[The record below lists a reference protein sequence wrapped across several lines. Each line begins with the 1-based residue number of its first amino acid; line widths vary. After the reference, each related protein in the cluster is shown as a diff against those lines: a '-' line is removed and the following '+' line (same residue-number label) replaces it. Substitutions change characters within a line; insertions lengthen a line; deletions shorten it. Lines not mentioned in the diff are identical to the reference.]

1 VNFATPFCAL
11 LAAASVFGQEP
22 VPRDAVQSVARWFQ
36 PQPAEKPLAC
46 EVRPLA
52 PALTYRL
59 VYRAGYLLTVPM
71 QQFTGRPR
79 PLDIL
84 VRITPK
90 RAGAQPLLLR
100 DVGTFPDGSGEPGR
114 DASKFEAQL
123 RGGYF
128 VGEGEYHAELVL
140 IDGLE
145 RVCRKRW
152 DLELK
157 PHKAVETPLPPGR
170 VAAFSQLDWP
180 HLDARPGG
188 LTVFL
193 HAGSSRSPQVMLQTL
208 AAILDRLPF
217 SRVQVVAFSLDQHKE
232 LLRQTVADPGGFL
245 RVAEALRDFNPSTVS
260 YGVLKDPKGHRDF
273 LWQLLAKE
281 GLRTQPADAVL
292 FVGYSTFDDAHV
304 FVPPAL
310 AQGSRRTVYAYL
322 DFAQPSRRRSPM
334 PGFARG
340 RMRRP
345 PGADYPTEGP
355 WEDLPQG
362 GPMQPEM
369 PDAISRITQ
378 ACSGK
383 VFHIHSPGD
392 LAAALRKTGELLRGH

>member
-22 VPRDAVQSVARWFQ
+22 VPRDAERSAARWLQ

-59 VYRAGYLLTVPM
+59 AYRAGYLLTVPM
-71 QQFTGRPR
+71 RQFTDRPR
-79 PLDIL
+79 PLEIL
-84 VRITPK
+84 VRITPQ
-90 RAGAQPLLLR
+90 RSGAQPLLLK
-100 DVGTFPDGSGEPGR
+100 DVRTFPDGSGEQGR
-114 DASKFEAQL
+114 DASKFEAQI
-123 RGGYF
+123 RGGFF

-145 RVCRKRW
+145 RVCRKQW

-157 PHKAVETPLPPGR
+157 PHKDVETPLPPGG
-170 VAAFSQLDWP
+170 VAALSQLDWP
-180 HLDARPGG
+180 HLGARPGS

-193 HAGSSRSPQVMLQTL
+193 HAGSSQSNHIMLQTL

-232 LLRQTVADPGGFL
+232 LLRQNVADASGFL

-260 YGVLKDPKGHRDF
+260 YGVLKDPAGHRDF

-281 GLRTQPADAVL
+281 GMRAQPADAVL
-292 FVGYSTFDDAHV
+292 FAGYSTFDDAHV
-304 FVPPAL
+304 FVPPAP
-310 AQGSRRTVYAYL
+310 AQGARRTVYAYL

-334 PGFARG
+334 SGFARG
-340 RMRRP
+340 RMRRL
-345 PGADYPTEGP
+345 PGADYPIDEP

-369 PDAISRITQ
+369 PDAISRITR

-392 LAAALRKTGELLRGH
+392 LASALRKTGELLRGR

>member
-11 LAAASVFGQEP
+11 LAAAGVFGQEP
-22 VPRDAVQSVARWFQ
+22 VPRDAVQSAARWFQ

-52 PALTYRL
+52 PVLTYRL
-59 VYRAGYLLTVPM
+59 AYRAGYLLTVPM
-71 QQFTGRPR
+71 QQFTGRQR
-79 PLDIL
+79 PLEIL

-90 RAGAQPLLLR
+90 RSGAQPLLLK
-100 DVGTFPDGSGEPGR
+100 DVQTFPDGSGEQGR

-123 RGGYF
+123 MGGFF

-180 HLDARPGG
+180 HLGAQPGR

-193 HAGSSRSPQVMLQTL
+193 HAGSSRSNQVMLQTL
-208 AAILDRLPF
+208 AAVLDRLPF
-217 SRVQVVAFSLDQHKE
+217 SRVQVVAFSLDHHKE

-260 YGVLKDPKGHRDF
+260 YGVLKDRMGHRDF

-281 GLRTQPADAVL
+281 GLRAQPADAVL

-304 FVPPAL
+304 FAPPDARK
-310 AQGSRRTVYAYL
+310 SVYAYF
-322 DFAQPSRRRSPM
+322 DFAPPRRRRSPM
-334 PGFARG
+334 PRFTPW
-340 RMRRP
+340 RMPRLP
-345 PGADYPTEGP
+345 DDQLEEP

-362 GPMQPEM
+362 RTTQLEM

-392 LAAALRKTGELLRGH
+392 LASALRKTAELLRGH